1 MQVQQE
7 QIRLSNNCLIKN
19 EDKMFKKKIEN
30 YNYKIEYKMLYFLN
44 PKLDTINNY
53 YEVLDIYK
61 NNSSY
66 TSEQGKWFKKIKNVY
81 DYLLK
86 NELNIENILYYSAL
100 EFETSVNYVIK
111 QKIIEKYLKLSIKD
125 ITFVAT
131 WLLKRFIGDK
141 PLAENSD
148 VLGILIFNAIIK
160 KHDYIPIIFTKD
172 YIMFLK
178 QVINKKISTS
188 SLKDILSIYEDLS
201 IKYNK
206 RYKKISKEDLIKIIK
221 GSKEYLI
228 NNFDIKKVW
237 LYGSF
242 VRGEET
248 EYSDIDLYVEFS
260 KDKTEYE
267 IEQVQNYFVL
277 ILGRSVDMLIEH
289 RIYKNI
295 SNNAIKE
302 REIIFDDCK

>member
-1 MQVQQE
+1 
-7 QIRLSNNCLIKN
+7 
-19 EDKMFKKKIEN
+19 MFKKKIEN

-44 PKLDTINNY
+44 PKLDTTNNY

-206 RYKKISKEDLIKIIK
+206 KYKKISKEDLIKIIK

-242 VRGEET
+242 VRGEAT

>member
-1 MQVQQE
+1 
-7 QIRLSNNCLIKN
+7 
-19 EDKMFKKKIEN
+19 MFKKKIEN

-44 PKLDTINNY
+44 PKLDTTNNY

-86 NELNIENILYYSAL
+86 NELDIENILYYSAL

-111 QKIIEKYLKLSIKD
+111 QKIIAKYLKLSIKD

-141 PLAENSD
+141 PLTENSD

>member
-1 MQVQQE
+1 
-7 QIRLSNNCLIKN
+7 
-19 EDKMFKKKIEN
+19 MFKKKIEN

-44 PKLDTINNY
+44 PKLDTTNNY

-86 NELNIENILYYSAL
+86 NELDIENILYYSAL

-242 VRGEET
+242 VRGEAT

>member
-1 MQVQQE
+1 
-7 QIRLSNNCLIKN
+7 
-19 EDKMFKKKIEN
+19 MFKKKIEN

-44 PKLDTINNY
+44 PKLDTTNNY

>member
-1 MQVQQE
+1 
-7 QIRLSNNCLIKN
+7 
-19 EDKMFKKKIEN
+19 MFKKKIEN

-44 PKLDTINNY
+44 PKLDTTNNY

-178 QVINKKISTS
+178 QLINKKISTS

-206 RYKKISKEDLIKIIK
+206 KYKKISKEDLIKIIK

>member
-1 MQVQQE
+1 
-7 QIRLSNNCLIKN
+7 
-19 EDKMFKKKIEN
+19 MFKKKIEN

-44 PKLDTINNY
+44 PKLDTTNNY

-86 NELNIENILYYSAL
+86 NELDIENILYYSAL

-206 RYKKISKEDLIKIIK
+206 KYKKISKEDLIKIIK

-242 VRGEET
+242 VRGEAT

>member
-1 MQVQQE
+1 
-7 QIRLSNNCLIKN
+7 
-19 EDKMFKKKIEN
+19 MFKKKIEN

-44 PKLDTINNY
+44 PKLDTTNNY

-86 NELNIENILYYSAL
+86 NELDIENILYYSAL

-178 QVINKKISTS
+178 HVINKKISTS

>member
-1 MQVQQE
+1 
-7 QIRLSNNCLIKN
+7 
-19 EDKMFKKKIEN
+19 MFKKKIEN

-44 PKLDTINNY
+44 PKLDTTNNY

-86 NELNIENILYYSAL
+86 NELDIENILYYSAL

>member
-1 MQVQQE
+1 
-7 QIRLSNNCLIKN
+7 
-19 EDKMFKKKIEN
+19 MFKKKIEN

>member
-1 MQVQQE
+1 
-7 QIRLSNNCLIKN
+7 
-19 EDKMFKKKIEN
+19 MFKKKIEN

-44 PKLDTINNY
+44 PKLDTTNNY

-86 NELNIENILYYSAL
+86 NELDIENILYYSAL

-178 QVINKKISTS
+178 QLINKKISTS

>member
-1 MQVQQE
+1 
-7 QIRLSNNCLIKN
+7 
-19 EDKMFKKKIEN
+19 MFKKKIEN

-44 PKLDTINNY
+44 PKLDTTNNY

-178 QVINKKISTS
+178 QLINKKISTS